1 MMPNDGEPTCVAAI
15 MNSFKRKASPN
26 RLVVDERNR
35 PASAVAT
42 KLDFDR
48 GNLDLSNEEVDGNVK
63 KKKLSLHES
72 PSSTSASLLDTTIIE
87 SPWEQRQLKR
97 QLIDAKAK
105 ITALETRV
113 GQLHALRRELEVVFE
128 AEKNS
133 LLQQH
138 GRDETRIHTLE
149 NRVAQLRRRE
159 SDLRDGNVNK
169 LRDLEDQNSRMEQKI
184 INLQKEKSQ
193 LTDDIFELKR
203 KVRSAENKNNDYDA
217 EIQKL
222 KSLISLNQEEKQR
235 SSLSNDT
242 SLLTSQNER
251 LTFELREAQRAIKD
265 LQCQLEDSNEAVSN
279 VKAQHAKLIKIPEME
294 REIENLRSNVVKLRD
309 AVHNKLLLEEEVA
322 DLRQKCASSDD
333 RIQRLVQLEAQKQLL
348 ENKLEDWK
356 GLVKDFCSSSSSNDG
371 CPSLIRK
378 HLQEMQQSELLLSSE
393 VADLQTKLKSS
404 SSQLCKA
411 QAEVSRLTLEVSRL
425 KTTQEQQG
433 NLIRRWQKKLALV
446 SGERNSYRE
455 QLDSYEKELTM
466 AVSSQQQQTLRP
478 RIEALEKSVEGYR
491 ELVENLEADLISA
504 LGQGGCNGLLERLRQ
519 ISAERDALTEER
531 SVLQKRVDELQT
543 QMEHQVLKGDFKPPS
558 TRVLHLRMNPVTTA
572 EEERE
577 KEMAILKAEV
587 AKLRERVKILQEGER
602 DDITCKV
609 DKRLV
614 TSNSQEVQ
622 ELREQ
627 IKSADLMMQRLKE
640 AFKKT
645 SSEFRECVYA
655 LLGYKVDRLQ
665 NKGGLFRLSSIYA
678 ESPNDYLLFKLE
690 EDSTFNLLE
699 TSFSES
705 VGDLIDTHLRQQ
717 GSLPVFHAAVT
728 MDLFN
733 RQSMMVPSASADDD
747 DDDDPVVV
755 LD

>member
-1 MMPNDGEPTCVAAI
+1 MSFDGEPTCVATI
-15 MNSFKRKASPN
+15 LNSFKRKASPN
-26 RLVVDERNR
+26 RLVVDELNR
-35 PASAVAT
+35 PSSAVAT
-42 KLDFDR
+42 KLNFDR
-48 GNLDLSNEEVDGNVK
+48 VDIDQSEEEGNSCVK
-63 KKKLSLHES
+63 KKKLSPHES
-72 PSSTSASLLDTTIIE
+72 SSLTNNSLLDTTIIE

-97 QLIDAKAK
+97 QLIDARSK
-105 ITALETRV
+105 ISALETRV
-113 GQLHALRRELEVVFE
+113 SQLHALRRELEVVFE

-138 GRDETRIHTLE
+138 ARDETRIQALE

-159 SDLRDGNVNK
+159 SDSRDSNVNK
-169 LRDLEDQNSRMEQKI
+169 VRDLEDQTSHLEQKI
-184 INLQKEKSQ
+184 IMLQREKSH
-193 LTDDIFELKR
+193 LSDEILELKR
-203 KVRSAENKNNDYDA
+203 AVRDAENKNIDYDA
-217 EIQKL
+217 EIKQL
-222 KSLISLNQEEKQR
+222 KSVISLNQHEKQR
-235 SSLSNDT
+235 SSLSNDS
-242 SLLTSQNER
+242 SLLASQNER
-251 LTFELREAQRAIKD
+251 LSFELKEAQRVIKD
-265 LQCQLEDSNEAVSN
+265 LQCQLEDSNEAIAN
-279 VKAQHAKLIKIPEME
+279 VKAQHHKLIKIPVME
-294 REIENLRSNVVKLRD
+294 KEIENLRSNVLKLRD

-322 DLRQKCASSDD
+322 DLRQKCASSDE

-348 ENKLEDWK
+348 ESKLEDWK
-356 GLVKDFCSSSSSNDG
+356 TLG
-371 CPSLIRK
+371 CPSLMRK
-378 HLQEMQQSELLLSSE
+378 HLQELQQSELLLSSE

-404 SSQLCKA
+404 SSLLCKA
-411 QAEVSRLTLEVSRL
+411 QSEVSRLTLELSRL
-425 KTTQEQQG
+425 KTTQEQQT
-433 NLIRRWQKKLALV
+433 NLMRRWQKKLALV

-455 QLDSYEKELTM
+455 QLDAYEKELTV
-466 AVSSQQQQTLRP
+466 AVSNQQQQTLKP
-478 RIEALEKSVEGYR
+478 RIEALEKSLEGYR
-491 ELVENLEADLISA
+491 ELAENLEADLVSA
-504 LGQGGCNGLLERLRQ
+504 LGQGGSNGLLERLRQ
-519 ISAERDALTEER
+519 ISAERDALIEER
-531 SVLQKRVDELQT
+531 SSLQKRVDELQA
-543 QMEHQVLKGDFKPPS
+543 QFEGQVLKRDLNPTT
-558 TRVLHLRMNPVTTA
+558 TRVLHFRMNPVANA

-577 KEMAILKAEV
+577 KEITLLKTEV
-587 AKLRERVKILQEGER
+587 AKLRERVKILQEGEK

-622 ELREQ
+622 DLREQ

-678 ESPNDYLLFKLE
+678 ESPSDYLLFKLE

-699 TSFSES
+699 TPFSES

-717 GSLPVFHAAVT
+717 GSLPMFHAAVT

-733 RQSMMVPSASADDD
+733 RQSMMIPSASAD